1 MLRRFVALVSAL
13 SVAVSPLLA
22 RAESIHGAFVHGV
35 ASGDPT
41 SDSVVIWTRV
51 TPTGRDLPGEI
62 DPDATARFD
71 VAWTVSTAPPTTDA
85 DAGIGTRAWD
95 RAAVVQ
101 TGAFDAGAETDW
113 CVKVEVR
120 RLTPNLRYHYAF
132 ETIPAPGRGPIAR
145 SPVGTFT
152 LPPPRGEPYPAPG
165 ASSSSGREIS
175 SSSSE
180 SSSSLKFA
188 VFSCSS
194 WAWGRFHAYDAAWR
208 GWGENLTAW
217 LHLGD
222 YYYEYGPTHY
232 PSADEAVPD
241 RGASLFPRRE
251 TVTLDDYR
259 RRHATH
265 RSDPSLQKLS
275 AAAPL
280 LAMWDDHEIAND
292 PWVGGAED
300 HQEGEPEN
308 EGDWEDRKVN
318 ALRAYHEW
326 LPTRVGLAPEGAA
339 ASGAG
344 FSLENFTLD
353 ELRSYER
360 VAHFGDVASVALL
373 ETRVGARTETDA
385 QPGGGVFAN
394 ATRRFAGGGGGG
406 ERGGGS
412 TGSAEDASFLAPAR
426 WDEDPP
432 GLQSVASEFA
442 AYRDTLDAYAERDGA
457 AIVGEVQLAWL
468 AGEMRAS
475 KDAGVAWQVVAQAS
489 PTVDGASPDLE
500 KGAAA
505 LDAAGETEGLPPP
518 YRTWREALEAW
529 TDWRGESEGDGSG
542 GSDSGGGANAGS
554 EKKVS
559 VGRSGI
565 SPVPAASARAAL
577 ALGKYRVNW
586 NFDDWRGYAKERR
599 RLYESVLPNARRAM
613 VLGGDSHDAW
623 AGTVSADAR
632 DWNPARGY
640 SYDSSGR
647 PPRTPTGDESV
658 DRRSGADDRWAAVE
672 FDVPGVTP
680 PGAHERAFP
689 WLPFELSDA
698 GHLAANAPT
707 MTFAKSGRRGFALVT
722 FETGASNKRATATF
736 VATPEVR
743 EETYAAKCLGAF
755 EAAADD
761 QGGPGGDAS
770 GSVRPLP
777 LRLREIACPPLPA
790 ALPRGDDANLGGAAR
805 ASGDR
810 GSSSSELASVAVICA
825 VVGGV
830 FGFNWPFGRGGG
842 GGGGGG
848 GGDASGRRRNAGSR
862 TVGGRRYRAFERE
875 DDDPEVELEGAGVV
889 AGYGSAG
896 SDENPENPGSRR
908 RRTAA

>member
-51 TPTGRDLPGEI
+51 TPTGRDYPGEI
-62 DPDATARFD
+62 DPDATARFELS
-71 VAWTVSTAPPTTDA
+71 WTVSTAPPTDDA

-120 RLTPNLRYHYAF
+120 RLTPHLRYHYAF

-241 RGASLFPRRE
+241 RWASLFPRRE

-326 LPTRVGLAPEGAA
+326 LPTRVGLDAGPEGT
-339 ASGAG
+339 SSSAG
-344 FSLENFTLD
+344 FTLETFKLD

-360 VAHFGDVASVALL
+360 VAHFGDVASVAIL

-394 ATRRFAGGGGGG
+394 ATRRFADGGGGG

-412 TGSAEDASFLAPAR
+412 GSADDASFLAPAR

-442 AYRDTLDAYAERDGA
+442 AYRAALDAYAERDGA
-457 AIVGEVQLAWL
+457 AIVGEAQLAWL
-468 AGEMRAS
+468 AGELLAS

-529 TDWRGESEGDGSG
+529 TDWRGESSDGSG
-542 GSDSGGGANAGS
+542 GSDSGGGAKDAGS
-554 EKKVS
+554 EKKS

-640 SYDSSGR
+640 QYDSSGR
-647 PPRTPTGDESV
+647 PRTPTGDESV

-707 MTFAKSGRRGFALVT
+707 MKFAKSGRRGFALVT
-722 FETGASNKRATATF
+722 FETGASKRATATF

-761 QGGPGGDAS
+761 QGGRGADRAS
-770 GSVRPLP
+770 GSLRPLP

-790 ALPRGDDANLGGAAR
+790 ALPRGDDANLGGVAR

>member
-51 TPTGRDLPGEI
+51 TPTGRDYPGEI

-71 VAWTVSTAPPTTDA
+71 VAWTVSTAPPTDDA

-95 RAAVVQ
+95 RAAVQ

-120 RLTPNLRYHYAF
+120 RLTPHLRYHYAF

-145 SPVGTFT
+145 SAVGTFT

-165 ASSSSGREIS
+165 ASSSGREIS

-241 RGASLFPRRE
+241 RWASLFPRRE

-265 RSDPSLQKLS
+265 RSDPSLQNLS

-300 HQEGEPEN
+300 HQEGAPEN

-326 LPTRVGLAPEGAA
+326 LPTRVGLD
-339 ASGAG
+339 AG
-344 FSLENFTLD
+344 KFSLEAFTLD

-360 VAHFGDVASVALL
+360 VAHFGDVASVAIL

-442 AYRDTLDAYAERDGA
+442 AYRDALDAYAERDGA
-457 AIVGEVQLAWL
+457 AIVGEAQLAWL
-468 AGEMRAS
+468 AGEMLAS

-529 TDWRGESEGDGSG
+529 TDWRGESE
-542 GSDSGGGANAGS
+542 DSGGGANAGS
-554 EKKVS
+554 EKKS

-640 SYDSSGR
+640 SYDSSAH
-647 PPRTPTGDESV
+647 PRTPTGDESV
-658 DRRSGADDRWAAVE
+658 DRRSGADDLWAAVE

-707 MTFAKSGRRGFALVT
+707 MRFAKSGRRGFALVT
-722 FETGASNKRATATF
+722 FETGASKRATATF

-761 QGGPGGDAS
+761 GGGFRGADAAGADAS
-770 GSVRPLP
+770 GADSRSVRPLP

-790 ALPRGDDANLGGAAR
+790 ALPRGDDANLGGMAR

-830 FGFNWPFGRGGG
+830 FGFNWPFGR
-842 GGGGGG
+842 GG

>member
-51 TPTGRDLPGEI
+51 TPTGRDYPGEI

-71 VAWTVSTAPPTTDA
+71 VAWTVSTAPPTDDA

-180 SSSSLKFA
+180 SSSSLMFA

-241 RGASLFPRRE
+241 RWASLFPRRE

-326 LPTRVGLAPEGAA
+326 LPTRVGLDAGPEGA
-339 ASGAG
+339 SSSAG
-344 FSLENFTLD
+344 FTLETFKLD

-360 VAHFGDVASVALL
+360 VAHFGDVASVAIL

-406 ERGGGS
+406 ERGG
-412 TGSAEDASFLAPAR
+412 
-426 WDEDPP
+426 
-432 GLQSVASEFA
+432 
-442 AYRDTLDAYAERDGA
+442 
-457 AIVGEVQLAWL
+457 VQ
-468 AGEMRAS
+468 R
-475 KDAGVAWQVVAQAS
+475 
-489 PTVDGASPDLE
+489 
-500 KGAAA
+500 
-505 LDAAGETEGLPPP
+505 
-518 YRTWREALEAW
+518 
-529 TDWRGESEGDGSG
+529 
-542 GSDSGGGANAGS
+542 
-554 EKKVS
+554 
-559 VGRSGI
+559 
-565 SPVPAASARAAL
+565 VP
-577 ALGKYRVNW
+577 
-586 NFDDWRGYAKERR
+586 
-599 RLYESVLPNARRAM
+599 
-613 VLGGDSHDAW
+613 
-623 AGTVSADAR
+623 
-632 DWNPARGY
+632 
-640 SYDSSGR
+640 
-647 PPRTPTGDESV
+647 
-658 DRRSGADDRWAAVE
+658 
-672 FDVPGVTP
+672 
-680 PGAHERAFP
+680 
-689 WLPFELSDA
+689 
-698 GHLAANAPT
+698 
-707 MTFAKSGRRGFALVT
+707 
-722 FETGASNKRATATF
+722 
-736 VATPEVR
+736 
-743 EETYAAKCLGAF
+743 
-755 EAAADD
+755 
-761 QGGPGGDAS
+761 
-770 GSVRPLP
+770 
-777 LRLREIACPPLPA
+777 
-790 ALPRGDDANLGGAAR
+790 
-805 ASGDR
+805 
-810 GSSSSELASVAVICA
+810 
-825 VVGGV
+825 
-830 FGFNWPFGRGGG
+830 
-842 GGGGGG
+842 
-848 GGDASGRRRNAGSR
+848 
-862 TVGGRRYRAFERE
+862 
-875 DDDPEVELEGAGVV
+875 
-889 AGYGSAG
+889 
-896 SDENPENPGSRR
+896 
-908 RRTAA
+908 RRTFSTTRLF

>member
-51 TPTGRDLPGEI
+51 TPTGRDYPGEI

-71 VAWTVSTAPPTTDA
+71 VAWTVSTAPPTDDA

-180 SSSSLKFA
+180 SSSSLMFA

-241 RGASLFPRRE
+241 RWASLFPRRE

-326 LPTRVGLAPEGAA
+326 LPTRVGLDAGPEGA
-339 ASGAG
+339 SSSAG
-344 FSLENFTLD
+344 FTLETFKLD

-360 VAHFGDVASVALL
+360 VAHFGDVASVAIL

-442 AYRDTLDAYAERDGA
+442 AYRDALDAYAERDGA
-457 AIVGEVQLAWL
+457 AIVGEAQLAWL
-468 AGEMRAS
+468 AGEMLAS

-554 EKKVS
+554 EEKKS

-640 SYDSSGR
+640 LYDSSGR
-647 PPRTPTGDESV
+647 PRTPTGDESV

-707 MTFAKSGRRGFALVT
+707 MRFAKSGRRGFALVT
-722 FETGASNKRATATF
+722 FETGASKRATATF

-761 QGGPGGDAS
+761 QGGRGADAS
-770 GSVRPLP
+770 GSLRPLP

-842 GGGGGG
+842 GGGD

>member
-1 MLRRFVALVSAL
+1 MRQGAVGDCWLLSAL
-13 SVAVSPLLA
+13 AVIAERADLVDRLVLATRGESLAAGDAVASRAHVAGAYFLRLFLDGKWRGVVVDPRLPVRGVDTQVLRGANAAGSRKRKADADEDEFQPAYSRASGNQLWVPLVEKAHAKAHGSYHAISGGWISEGLLDLTGCPTETLRLRGIDDDATWARLLSYASARFPMGCATDWGDAARGIVGGHAYSVMDVREVRGLTVGRQTTLA
-22 RAESIHGAFVHGV
+22 ESLRAERRKQNEDGV
-35 ASGDPT
+35 A
-41 SDSVVIWTRV
+41 
-51 TPTGRDLPGEI
+51 E
-62 DPDATARFD
+62 A
-71 VAWTVSTAPPTTDA
+71 
-85 DAGIGTRAWD
+85 
-95 RAAVVQ
+95 
-101 TGAFDAGAETDW
+101 
-113 CVKVEVR
+113 
-120 RLTPNLRYHYAF
+120 

-241 RGASLFPRRE
+241 RWASLFPRRE

-308 EGDWEDRKVN
+308 AGDWEDRKVN

-360 VAHFGDVASVALL
+360 VAHFGDVA
-373 ETRVGARTETDA
+373 
-385 QPGGGVFAN
+385 N

-432 GLQSVASEFA
+432 GLRSVASEFA
-442 AYRDTLDAYAERDGA
+442 AYRAALDAYAERDGA
-457 AIVGEVQLAWL
+457 AIVGEAQLAWL
-468 AGEMRAS
+468 AGEMLAS

-489 PTVDGASPDLE
+489 PTVVGASPDLE

-640 SYDSSGR
+640 SYS
-647 PPRTPTGDESV
+647 
-658 DRRSGADDRWAAVE
+658 
-672 FDVPGVTP
+672 
-680 PGAHERAFP
+680 
-689 WLPFELSDA
+689 
-698 GHLAANAPT
+698 
-707 MTFAKSGRRGFALVT
+707 
-722 FETGASNKRATATF
+722 
-736 VATPEVR
+736 
-743 EETYAAKCLGAF
+743 
-755 EAAADD
+755 
-761 QGGPGGDAS
+761 
-770 GSVRPLP
+770 
-777 LRLREIACPPLPA
+777 
-790 ALPRGDDANLGGAAR
+790 
-805 ASGDR
+805 
-810 GSSSSELASVAVICA
+810 
-825 VVGGV
+825 
-830 FGFNWPFGRGGG
+830 
-842 GGGGGG
+842 
-848 GGDASGRRRNAGSR
+848 
-862 TVGGRRYRAFERE
+862 
-875 DDDPEVELEGAGVV
+875 
-889 AGYGSAG
+889 
-896 SDENPENPGSRR
+896 
-908 RRTAA
+908 